1 MKYFYEKYHSQE
13 KRIDIIEAVISNDPI
28 YAELVKIDNFNKID
42 RIYTLRDIAVCA
54 NDFMELYANYNL
66 QNPIESKFKE
76 KICIE
81 PDKRHIKREGRKNAG
96 IKYAVHFV
104 TSVNEKTS
112 KRYYDS
118 SKIAYL
124 YLIKEALLN
133 ANHRIEIKNN
143 KGEFRINYY
152 YKFGEDTNME
162 LICEIP
168 SNEIPIPRLI
178 TFIPDKKDE
187 YVLKKLSPL

>member
-1 MKYFYEKYHSQE
+1 LKYFYEKYNSHE
-13 KRIDIIEAVISNDPI
+13 KRIDIIEEVISKDPI
-28 YAELVKIDNFNKID
+28 YAELIKINNFNRVD

-76 KICIE
+76 KICFE
-81 PDKRHIKREGRKNAG
+81 PDKRHIRREGRKNAG

-112 KRYYDS
+112 RRYYDS
-118 SKIAYL
+118 SKIAYFN
-124 YLIKEALLN
+124 LIRKALMN
-133 ANHRIEIKNN
+133 ADHRIVIKNN

-152 YKFGEDTNME
+152 YKLEKDTNME
-162 LICEIP
+162 IICEFP
-168 SNEIPIPRLI
+168 TNEIPIPRLI
-178 TFIPDKKDE
+178 TFIPDKEDE
-187 YVLKKLSPL
+187 YVLKKLSPQ